1 MELMSKTFADKRVYT
16 YLDGKGKEIENQSLA
31 EILLYAQ
38 RIGAYMQVSKGH
50 MLIVHLSYR
59 NIHDSSLPDACGCA
73 IAARD
78 GPQAR

>member
-38 RIGAYMQVSKGH
+38 RIGAYMQVCESWRKYSACSGH
-50 MLIVHLSYR
+50 
-59 NIHDSSLPDACGCA
+59 A
-73 IAARD
+73 
-78 GPQAR
+78 